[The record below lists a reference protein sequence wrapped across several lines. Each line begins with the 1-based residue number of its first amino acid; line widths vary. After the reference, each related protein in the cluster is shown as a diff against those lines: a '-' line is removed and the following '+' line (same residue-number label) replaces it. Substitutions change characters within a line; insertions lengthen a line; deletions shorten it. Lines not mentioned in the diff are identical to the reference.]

1 MRSGPGSPASQSLGS
16 CCGHPAPFVSVS
28 PFLVC
33 GRRTRGAGTFA
44 CVISCLNL
52 KVVISTG
59 PAAQWINVVHCPV
72 TICPSGLGFALAAA
86 ALLVMS
92 LRHKG
97 RWPRPLALSW
107 SSADHPAVENPPG
120 PSSHPLQGGRIQQQ
134 SVRSVKAGPTRPGV
148 GLEVRPIFGAA
159 GGSRTIPPA
168 LPSPAY
174 FPAQGRWLTDVLHA
188 DLCLRACLPGA

>member
-16 CCGHPAPFVSVS
+16 CRGHPAPFVSVS

-120 PSSHPLQGGRIQQQ
+120 PSSHPLQGGHIQQQ

-148 GLEVRPIFGAA
+148 GPEVRPIFGAA
-159 GGSRTIPPA
+159 RRVSNHSAR
-168 LPSPAY
+168 
-174 FPAQGRWLTDVLHA
+174 PAQS
-188 DLCLRACLPGA
+188 CLLPCPRALAN